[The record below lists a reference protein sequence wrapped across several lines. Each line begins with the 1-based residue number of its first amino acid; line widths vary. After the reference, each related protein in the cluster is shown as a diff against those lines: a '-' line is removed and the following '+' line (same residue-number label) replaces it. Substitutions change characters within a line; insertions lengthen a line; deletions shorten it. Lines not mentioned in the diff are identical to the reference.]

1 MGLCGF
7 FFRFFALPSCN
18 LNFASKKRRKKR
30 ENQWFWLPKPLPKR
44 RQNPFKIDVPKN
56 MGFFTDFCSIF
67 AACCK
72 SQHRFRIGFCST
84 KWVSDVFLQ
93 VAFCMDLGS
102 KKPTKNP
109 WKTMSEPLQNRSQKR
124 VVFQHRFFRVLASIS
139 EGLGPPRWSQVG
151 SYSLKKITSP
161 GPVYDL
167 KLDVVWK

>member
-18 LNFASKKRRKKR
+18 LNFASKKHRKKC

-44 RQNPFKIDVPKN
+44 GQNPFKIDVPKN
-56 MGFFTDFCSIF
+56 MGFFTNFCSIF

-72 SQHRFRIGFCST
+72 SQHRFRIGFYST

-151 SYSLKKITSP
+151 SYSLKK
-161 GPVYDL
+161 L
-167 KLDVVWK
+167 